1 MVEGKYEHKEEGS
14 RTYQEWSRQWI
25 LPETADL
32 NQLRSVLDND
42 GVLTIEAPH
51 VSPDKDGQCHEIPIH
66 KAGQYVLLST
76 IKCKTTFKTT
86 DISNVI
92 DCDRREESLITI
104 GS

>member
-1 MVEGKYEHKEEGS
+1 MKISLKDRTVVVEGKYEHIEDGS

-51 VSPDKDGQCHEIPIH
+51 VSPDKNGQSHEIPIH
-66 KAGQYVLLST
+66 KAG
-76 IKCKTTFKTT
+76 
-86 DISNVI
+86 
-92 DCDRREESLITI
+92 
-104 GS
+104 

>member
-66 KAGQYVLLST
+66 KAGQYYYQLSSARPLL
-76 IKCKTTFKTT
+76 TT